1 MKKKCEKKKNIGFG
15 TNVIKIIENVK
26 ISNDDKV
33 TWRKRDTYKKT
44 QNRASKESSVMEAKT
59 REYQK

>member
-26 ISNDDKV
+26 IFNDDKV
-33 TWRKRDTYKKT
+33 TWRKRETYKKHRIE
-44 QNRASKESSVMEAKT
+44 QVKKVV
-59 REYQK
+59 